1 MDISATVTPKSDQLN
16 SDDLLAGSRTV
27 TITRVVAD
35 VGSAEQPVSVY
46 FEGDWNKPYKP
57 CKSMRR
63 VMIACWGKMA
73 NEYAGRSMTLYRDP
87 TVTWGGMEI
96 GGIRISHMSHIEN
109 DMTMAL
115 TATKKARKPYT
126 VKVLRVDAPKPAEDK
141 VTPGVMMLIG
151 RIDAATD
158 LSVLEAIT
166 GDAGVAKQRAWL
178 AKNRPELAAKV
189 DDAVSARL
197 ADFDSADDFPGEPSN
212 PDGTVRA

>member
-1 MDISATVTPKSDQLN
+1 MDMSAFTAPKSTQLN
-16 SDDLLAGSRTV
+16 ADDLMGGPRTV
-27 TITRVVAD
+27 RITRVS
-35 VGSAEQPVSVY
+35 GTGNSEQPVAVS
-46 FEGDWNKPYKP
+46 FDGDEGRPFLP

-73 NEYAGRSMTLYRDP
+73 TEYAGRSMTLYRDP

-141 VTPGVMMLIG
+141 ITPGVNSLVA
-151 RIDAATD
+151 RIDAAPH
-158 LSVLEAIT
+158 LAGLEEIT
-166 GDAGVAKQRAWL
+166 ADAGVVKQREWL
-178 AKNRPELAAKV
+178 AKHRPELATKV
-189 DDAVSARL
+189 TDAISARL
-197 ADFDSADDFPGEPSN
+197 ADFDRTDADE
-212 PDGTVRA
+212 AA